1 MKIYKYYYKFFYP
14 FSFSGRSFEPLYA
27 ASDRSFKSGEDHRT
41 TTLKRIENY
50 LTRMGGVVRDGH
62 ACILRAICEVKFKF
76 ALFYYQS

>member
-1 MKIYKYYYKFFYP
+1 MHNCKFVYP
-14 FSFSGRSFEPLYA
+14 SSFSGRSLVPSYA

-76 ALFYYQS
+76 ILSYF